1 MLVASSKFTSV
12 TATKCTFRKNPL
24 SLCVALPPTILKTEE
39 RFPQQTP
46 QNDSGAPALNKEDRM
61 SYSVP
66 AASKFFTTD

>member
-12 TATKCTFRKNPL
+12 TATKCTFRKNL
-24 SLCVALPPTILKTEE
+24 SLCVALPPSILKTED
-39 RFPQQTP
+39 RFPQQRP
-46 QNDSGAPALNKEDRM
+46 RNDSEALALNKEDRM